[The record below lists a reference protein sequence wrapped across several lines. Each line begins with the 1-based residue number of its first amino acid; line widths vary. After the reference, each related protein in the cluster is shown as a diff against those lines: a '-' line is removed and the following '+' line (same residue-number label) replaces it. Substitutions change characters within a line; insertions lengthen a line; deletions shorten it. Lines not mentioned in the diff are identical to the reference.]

1 MESICYLHFIVC
13 CGPEHR
19 TPAASSAVTRHISSQ
34 QGTQHCTIQSYLHN
48 QLSTEC
54 HMVLSTI
61 ISMVVTRGWSSFH
74 DCENI
79 YNCEN
84 RYPYWYYLHHPHTG
98 PRLVTLS
105 ALHSALAPPAHKSC
119 HVGFILGEIGGEL
132 GWVEPDTPT
141 STHLARTYSYIT
153 QHSGLCVLQWWRYS
167 GAISPYWAPVHT
179 GSAVQ
184 RGGDILFLWTRWSAS
199 ASNISHLTHSASTA
213 LVLSRS

>member
-1 MESICYLHFIVC
+1 MSAIYTLHFIVC

-105 ALHSALAPPAHKSC
+105 ARCCTPPWHHQLINLVTWVLYWERSEGSSGGWSPTRPPAHTLPG
-119 HVGFILGEIGGEL
+119 H
-132 GWVEPDTPT
+132 TPT
-141 STHLARTYSYIT
+141 LHWDC
-153 QHSGLCVLQWWRYS
+153 GLCVLQRWRYS
-167 GAISPYWAPVHT
+167 GLDISPLSSATHWQCSAAWGWYPLPLDPVVRIYIH
-179 GSAVQ
+179 
-184 RGGDILFLWTRWSAS
+184 
-199 ASNISHLTHSASTA
+199 HLTSDT
-213 LVLSRS
+213 LGITL